1 MVEERVVRVE
11 GNQGCDHLIGLI
23 WNDGHCDV
31 SFTSAIKY
39 MSENSKKEKKNKQC
53 RI

>member
-31 SFTSAIKY
+31 SFTFSNKIH
-39 MSENSKKEKKNKQC
+39 EREFKKEKKK
-53 RI
+53 